1 MAWECTGCN
10 ATKWSTVK
18 VICTYNPALVLS
30 EPKTE
35 IVFNLD
41 MAKIRRVIDGKH
53 KPPQITT
60 IINPSSTDALSY
72 IEQVRK
78 ECTLHQTPVSM
89 DIEVISLETA
99 CVGLAQSSKEAIC
112 INWRTLDSQRYTVEE
127 ERELRKALQRLFLTR
142 DIRLIAQNGSFDISW
157 LWYKDG
163 IYVPQLWFDTMLAH
177 HTLYSTL
184 PHNLG
189 FLTTQYTDH
198 PYYKDERHE
207 WREGGDIDSFWNTTV
222 QTVAL
227 HGWHK
232 LASNRNYAQPN

>member
-1 MAWECTGCN
+1 MERLTVMGTLTTTQPEVHCSGRQLRAIGVTRKRGHYTVAWECTGCY
-10 ATKWSTVK
+10 ATKWSTGEGDLH
-18 VICTYNPALVLS
+18 IQSSPCTS

-60 IINPSSTDALSY
+60 IINPSFTDALSY

-177 HTLYSTL
+177 HTPIQHTAAQSGISY
-184 PHNLG
+184 
-189 FLTTQYTDH
+189 
-198 PYYKDERHE
+198 
-207 WREGGDIDSFWNTTV
+207 DSV
-222 QTVAL
+222 
-227 HGWHK
+227 H
-232 LASNRNYAQPN
+232 